1 MTLFPKRPTMA
12 AVLLA
17 GLLAQP
23 VLAAAPP
30 PASAPGWAQDRSDLK
45 PDPAVRFGVL
55 ANGMRY
61 AIMRNDTP
69 GGETSLRLR
78 VGSGSLEES
87 DAEQGLAHVL
97 EHMAF
102 RGSRNV
108 PPGEMI
114 KILEREGLAFGPD
127 TNAETE
133 WTQTVYM
140 LDIPHT
146 DARTLDT
153 GLMLMRE
160 TAGALLIDPKALAI
174 ERGVVL
180 SEERLRDTPNYRAE
194 KAQLDLFLH
203 GQLAAERFPI
213 GKINVI
219 KTAPASLVRTFYDQ
233 NYRPERTTLVAVGD
247 FDPAAVEAQI
257 KTLFSTWRPVGP
269 PTAEPDLGQV
279 AQRGLTVRAVQ
290 VPGASTRAV
299 IAWARPYDASPDTAA
314 KERRETIEN
323 LGLAVLNR
331 RLGRLAQGEHPPF
344 LSASAAFEN
353 VFDSA
358 KLAVVEAT
366 SASADWRT
374 SLTAAEIQVRQ
385 LVADGVGAAELK
397 REIEDYRATLQ
408 NAVAG
413 AATRPTP
420 TLADEL
426 VRTVDEDEVF
436 TPPSEDLATFDQA
449 VRGLTP
455 EEVDAAIKRV
465 FAGSGPLVELA
476 GPDDVPESA
485 VAQVFKAAE
494 EAPLAARAAQAAVTW
509 PYTDFGKPGAVVQ
522 RRVLADLG
530 VTQVTFANGVRL
542 TVKPTQLRKDQ
553 ILVSV
558 DVGAGRLA
566 LPKTRS
572 VEEWS
577 SGAFIAGGFGK
588 LTVEDS
594 AQALAGKL
602 YGVNFGVTD
611 EAFRF
616 TGATRPQDLAT
627 QLQVITAYLT
637 DPGYRPEAFERLRA
651 TYLNALPQ
659 LEATPGG
666 VFHRDAG
673 ALLASGD
680 ARFAFPTREDLLAA
694 KPGDVRALLE
704 QPLTHGRIEITI
716 VGDVTADEAIA
727 RTAETL
733 GALAPRP
740 RDATV
745 EAGEAQPSFPAPT
758 AEPVLRYDTG
768 RPDQAVDVLA
778 WPATGFFSDMKT
790 SRAAILAGEVLGNR
804 LLDKVRIAEGATYS
818 PETTVDLSQTF
829 PDYGYILNMVEMPPA
844 VIPGFFQSVASIAA
858 DLAATPISAD
868 ELARAK
874 NPRLAGLR
882 RAQLTNEYWLGDLD
896 DSQADPRRIALIRTT
911 FPDYEAVT
919 PADIQAVVRR
929 WFKPDKAWELVVRAK
944 PSAAQ
949 TPAPP
954 SVP

>member
-1 MTLFPKRPTMA
+1 
-12 AVLLA
+12 
-17 GLLAQP
+17 
-23 VLAAAPP
+23 
-30 PASAPGWAQDRSDLK
+30 
-45 PDPAVRFGVL
+45 VRFGVL
-55 ANGMRY
+55 PNGMRY
-61 AIMRNDTP
+61 AIMRNATP
-69 GGETSLRLR
+69 AGQTALRLR
-78 VGSGSLEES
+78 IGSGSLEES
-87 DAEQGLAHVL
+87 DDEQGLAHVL

-102 RGSRNV
+102 RGSTHV
-108 PPGEMI
+108 PADEMI
-114 KILEREGLAFGPD
+114 KILERKGLAFGPD

-146 DARTLDT
+146 DAKTLDT

-160 TAGALLIDPKALAI
+160 TAGNLLLDPKALET

-213 GKINVI
+213 GTIDVI

-233 NYRPERTTLVAVGD
+233 NYRPDRTTLVAVGD
-247 FDPAAVEAQI
+247 FDPAAVEAQV
-257 KTLFSTWRPVGP
+257 KTLFSDWKPVGP
-269 PTAEPDLGQV
+269 PTAEPDLGAV
-279 AQRGLTVRAVQ
+279 AQRGLTVRSVQ

-299 IAWARPYDASPDTAA
+299 IACARPYDGSPDTAA

-344 LSASAAFEN
+344 LSASSAFEN
-353 VFDSA
+353 LFDSA
-358 KLAVVEAT
+358 KIAVVEAT

-374 SLTAAEIQVRQ
+374 SLTAAETQVRE
-385 LVADGVGAAELK
+385 LVANGVGADELD
-397 REIEDYRATLQ
+397 REIRDYRASLQ
-408 NAVAG
+408 NALAG

-426 VRTVDEDEVF
+426 VRTIDEDEVF
-436 TPPSEDLATFDQA
+436 TPPSEDLSTFDDA

-455 EEVDAAIKRV
+455 DEVDAAIKRV

-476 GPDDVPESA
+476 GPDAVPEA
-485 VAQVFKAAE
+485 TVAQVFEAAE
-494 EAPLAARAAQAAVTW
+494 DAPLAARAAQATVTW
-509 PYTDFGKPGAVVQ
+509 PYTRFGAPGAVAQ
-522 RRVLADLG
+522 RRTLADLD

-553 ILVSV
+553 ILISV

-566 LPKTRS
+566 LPKDRS
-572 VEEWS
+572 VNVWS
-577 SGAFIAGGFGK
+577 AGAFVPGGFGK
-588 LTVEDS
+588 LSVEDS

-602 YGVNFGVTD
+602 YGVTFGVTD

-616 TGATRPQDLAT
+616 TGATRPQDLPT
-627 QLQVITAYLT
+627 QLQVMTAYLT

-651 TYLNALPQ
+651 SYLNALPQ

-666 VFHRDAG
+666 VFRRDAG

-680 ARFAFPTREDLLAA
+680 ARFAFPTREALLAA

-704 QPLTHGRIEITI
+704 QPLAQGRIEVTM
-716 VGDVTADEAIA
+716 VGDVTVDEAIA
-727 RTAETL
+727 QVAATF
-733 GALAPRP
+733 GALPPRP
-740 RDATV
+740 LETPADAAAT
-745 EAGEAQPSFPAPT
+745 EPAFPAPT

-768 RPDQAVDVLA
+768 RPDQAVAVLV
-778 WPATGFFSDMKT
+778 WPATGFFGDMKT

-804 LLDKVRIAEGATYS
+804 LLDKVRIAEGSTYS
-818 PETTVDLSQTF
+818 PETSVDMSQTF

-844 VIPGFFQSVASIAA
+844 VIPGFFQSVSSIAA

-882 RAQLTNEYWLGDLD
+882 RSQLTNEYWLGDLD
-896 DSQADPRRIALIRTT
+896 DSQADPRRIALIRST

-919 PADIQAVVRR
+919 PADIQAVAKR
-929 WFKPDKAWELVVRAK
+929 WFRADKAWELVVRAK
-944 PSAAQ
+944 PATSPTPPPAA
-949 TPAPP
+949 PR
-954 SVP
+954 S